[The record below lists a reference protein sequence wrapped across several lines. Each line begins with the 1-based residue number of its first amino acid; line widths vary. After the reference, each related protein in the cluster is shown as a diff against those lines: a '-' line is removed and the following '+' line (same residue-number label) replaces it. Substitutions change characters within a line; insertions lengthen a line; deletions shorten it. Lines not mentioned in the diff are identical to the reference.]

1 VKYNINR
8 NKKETMTRA
17 KCLEKMGDA
26 FDSLLDNAA
35 MDEEQRAR
43 SHGLLS
49 EAMGLDASGVETYRL
64 MELAATLILELAELV
79 EIGGTVEDCYSEDP
93 DYSREGFDVGP
104 TYPWMSGFQGEPQ
117 PGPVHLPDQG
127 RRGHG
132 RELEQLTARISAIE
146 KTQSDFFDQ
155 IDHIGERIR
164 TASSDPS
171 KWMFEEGFGDR
182 PGSGDGHGRRARQ
195 RRSKKSRA

>member
-1 VKYNINR
+1 
-8 NKKETMTRA
+8 MTSA
-17 KCLEKMGDA
+17 KCLEKMTDA

-35 MDEEQRAR
+35 AEEEQRAR

-64 MELAATLILELAELV
+64 MELAATLILELAEGLV
-79 EIGGTVEDCYSEDP
+79 CGTVEDCYSEDP

-117 PGPVHLPDQG
+117 PGPVHLPGQG
-127 RRGHG
+127 RRGHA

-164 TASSDPS
+164 TATSDHDLA
-171 KWMFEEGFGDR
+171 EDGFGDM
-182 PGSGDGHGRRARQ
+182 PGSGDWSTRWLAHRQ
-195 RRSKKSRA
+195 SSKKSRA